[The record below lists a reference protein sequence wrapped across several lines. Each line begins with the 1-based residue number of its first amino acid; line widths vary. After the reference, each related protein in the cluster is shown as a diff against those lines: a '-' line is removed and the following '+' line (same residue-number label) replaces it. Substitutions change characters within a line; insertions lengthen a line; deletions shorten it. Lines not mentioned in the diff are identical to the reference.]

1 MNLSLPRNAW
11 PEADRTMWD
20 GLRKESGPL
29 DEPGALSHVRSTT
42 CKSLE
47 GRYKRW
53 MMWLST
59 ADPDALA
66 LSPAARAS
74 VPRLQAWL
82 KALAHLRPMTRL
94 AFVDGVLRVLRAA
107 DPDQDWTIQ
116 RRLLKSLKRAAGRGD
131 PTRKQG
137 RILSSAV
144 LLKTGLSHAASDPAS
159 VPSLLTRMLNQRDG
173 TMIALLSVL
182 PMRRRAFCELTLGTS
197 VQVTPTDI
205 TILLSPEMTKT
216 GVAWDVVVP
225 KQVEAPFR
233 YYIEDIRPALLAR
246 GGVQHDVLW
255 VGKKGEIIGQEYVG
269 TRIAKVTL
277 KLTGKRVSPHL
288 FRDAAATTLSRL
300 SPESA
305 RLISPVLAHSSSATA
320 ERHYIHARTIDAGRD
335 YATLV
340 QRLRGV

>member
-1 MNLSLPRNAW
+1 M
-11 PEADRTMWD
+11 MWD
-20 GLRKESGPL
+20 DLRKVSGPL
-29 DEPGALSHVRSTT
+29 DEPGALSHVRPTT

-74 VPRLQAWL
+74 VPRLQEWL
-82 KALAHLRPMTRL
+82 EALAHLRPMTRL

-107 DPDQDWTIQ
+107 DPDQDWAIQ

-159 VPSLLTRMLNQRDG
+159 VPNLLTRMLNQRDG

-182 PMRRRAFCELTLGTS
+182 PMRRRAFCELSLGTS
-197 VQVTPTDI
+197 VQVTPAEI
-205 TILLSPEMTKT
+205 TISLSSAMTKT
-216 GVAWDVVVP
+216 GVPWDVVVP
-225 KQVEAPFR
+225 KQVEATLR
-233 YYIEDIRPALLAR
+233 RYIEDIRPALLAR

-255 VGKKGEIIGQEYVG
+255 VGKKGEILGQEYVG
-269 TRIAKVTL
+269 TRIANVTL

-288 FRDAAATTLSRL
+288 FRDSAATTLSRL
-300 SPESA
+300 SSESA

-320 ERHYIHARTIDAGRD
+320 ERHYIHARTIDAGRE

>member
-1 MNLSLPRNAW
+1 
-11 PEADRTMWD
+11 MWD

-47 GRYKRW
+47 ERYKRW

-144 LLKTGLSHAASDPAS
+144 LLKTGLAHAASEPAS
-159 VPSLLTRMLNQRDG
+159 VRNLLTRMLNQHDG

-182 PMRRRAFCELTLGTS
+182 PMRRRAFCALTLGTS

-205 TILLSPEMTKT
+205 TISLSPEMTKT
-216 GVAWDVVVP
+216 GMPWEVVVP
-225 KQVEAPFR
+225 RQVEPALR
-233 YYIEDIRPALLAR
+233 NYIQNVRPVLLAR
-246 GGVQHDVLW
+246 GGMQHDVLW
-255 VGKKGEIIGQEYVG
+255 VGKKGEIIGQDYVG
-269 TRIAKVTL
+269 MRIAKVTL

-288 FRDAAATTLSRL
+288 FRDAAATTLARIS
-300 SPESA
+300 SESA
-305 RLISPVLAHSSSATA
+305 RLIRPILAHSSSATA
-320 ERHYIHARTIDAGRD
+320 ERHYIHAQTIDAGRD
-335 YATLV
+335 YAALIT
-340 QRLRGV
+340 RLRGV